1 MLIILRTKHHVGI
14 YKHYLKSE
22 KYRKVSMATPS
33 PITLGRAL
41 LNSEIQV
48 GEQPRNDDVLLSGVD
63 CYFG

>member
-1 MLIILRTKHHVGI
+1 MGI

-22 KYRKVSMATPS
+22 KYQKVSMATPS